1 MLERVGSGSKEVETL
16 VVDLGQKD
24 VTGRS
29 ASTKTIDAGEIRKIA
44 PSGNGQAL
52 DISAARGFVGFT
64 QSKSGATAILVDAKV
79 STPETDPG
87 NDLKIDLDGL
97 KKVAASEFGSTVPN
111 NITHLFNPTIQTM
124 ANQLYGGDSSE
135 VRDQFKAD
143 VKALLGPLLDKVG
156 AGEVSQADLGGLLE
170 RLTSQLAAPGGKEVW
185 GYRHAVQTAL
195 EGLVMGASL
204 VSKLPA
210 NAEWDKSVSPLPSNN
225 LASYSFN
232 DVMAAIMI
240 GTGLAGKGIAAN
252 GSDGGR
258 FFAGS
263 GGDAWIAE
271 RMFATKDNGW
281 SKTIQSLD
289 LPYIDSDY
297 LTSSLKDM
305 DLVMSGS
312 DAIEPVVERPIDE
325 NDILESKVLRGYAPS
340 TAYEPTLKKLDEL
353 KYGILGDAVK
363 DVNRDFVAP
372 DNMDDLDQ
380 LTPEQKATL
389 LYDLIEIK
397 QQFNGYMNQYGDS
410 VPDGERVG
418 KDLDARIEK
427 LTADPATQ
435 QHLSDIFASGMKEYL
450 QRPENSDLLTN
461 IEDAYLIDIGGGK
474 AIDRALSAG
483 KSFEDALKDYYSE
496 LNTLVDLLPQDY
508 IDAHLDAANVTFAN
522 IVKEHYIGDG
532 QGVDLEPLLSGPDD
546 TFEPGATNDAIS
558 QLATTFAEDF
568 ISKNGPAD
576 GGETLKQNLAQD
588 IARDV
593 DGVLRMVRGGM
604 KLDDALASFKDSLD
618 LPRQTRTP
626 AGIDA
631 EVYKAG
637 LVHAVQ
643 MLTMSSVL
651 VARGLGVGGKW
662 TPADIAAAVGSAT
675 QIVGMTMEGLGKN
688 LDVAG
693 KPFSAFGNQPGSWG
707 KGISMNFSPKTME
720 AAGKILGAAGGLA
733 MAGLGFYSASRSMKA
748 GDRAKGALEII
759 GGIAGTGNAL
769 IGFSEAMLYLTNAMS
784 RAFSGLGTVAP
795 EVVTIF
801 SSAAKTGLAAA
812 GLVTG
817 LVASAV
823 GLALGLWDMANGVKK
838 LDKME
843 KQLNEKLERYTGE
856 SVHLEFG
863 PDPSFIW

>member
-1 MLERVGSGSKEVETL
+1 MLERVGSESKDFESL
-16 VVDLGQKD
+16 VVDFGQKD
-24 VTGRS
+24 MTGRS
-29 ASTKTIDAGEIRKIA
+29 APAKTIDVSEIRKIA
-44 PSGNGQAL
+44 PTGAS
-52 DISAARGFVGFT
+52 SAPVVFLGSAPA
-64 QSKSGATAILVDAKV
+64 KSG
-79 STPETDPG
+79 STG
-87 NDLKIDLDGL
+87 DLKIDLDGL

-111 NITHLFNPTIQTM
+111 NITHLFNPTIEAM
-124 ANQLYGGDSSE
+124 ANQFYGGDSAE
-135 VRDQFKAD
+135 VRDTFKAD

-156 AGEVSQADLGGLLE
+156 AGEIGIGDLAGNLE
-170 RLTSQLAAPGGKEVW
+170 RLTSRLSASGGKEVW

-210 NAEWDKSVSPLPSNN
+210 NAEWDRNVSPLPSSN

-240 GTGLAGKGIAAN
+240 AAGATGKGIAVN
-252 GSDGGR
+252 GSEDGR

-271 RMFATKDNGW
+271 RMFGTNDNAW

-289 LPYIDSDY
+289 LPYIDSEY
-297 LTSSLKDM
+297 LASSLKKM
-305 DLVMSGS
+305 ELVMSGS
-312 DAIEPVVERPIDE
+312 DAIEPVVERPID
-325 NDILESKVLRGYAPS
+325 DHDVLESTMLRSYVPS
-340 TAYEPTLKKLDEL
+340 PTYEPTLKKLDEL

-372 DNMDDLDQ
+372 DNMDHLDQ
-380 LTPEQKATL
+380 LTPEQKAAL

-397 QQFNGYMNQYGDS
+397 QQFNGYMTQYGDS
-410 VPDGERVG
+410 VPDGEGVG

-427 LTADPATQ
+427 LMADPTTQ
-435 QHLSDIFASGMKEYL
+435 QHLSDIFASGIKEYL

-461 IEDAYLIDIGGGK
+461 IKDAYLIEIVGGK
-474 AIDRALSAG
+474 AIDRALSSG
-483 KSFEDALKDYYSE
+483 KSFDEVLQDYYSE

-508 IDAHLDAANVTFAN
+508 IDAHIDAANVTFSN
-522 IVKEHYIGDG
+522 IIKAKYIGDG
-532 QGVDLEPLLSGPDD
+532 QGVDLGPLLSGPDD
-546 TFEPGATNDAIS
+546 TFVPGATNDAIS
-558 QLATTFAEDF
+558 QLANKFAEDF
-568 ISKNGPAD
+568 LGANVLAV
-576 GGETLKQNLAQD
+576 GETLKQKLAQD

-626 AGIDA
+626 AGIDT

-643 MLTMSSVL
+643 MLSMSSVL
-651 VARGLGVGGKW
+651 VARGLAVGGKW
-662 TPADIAAAVGSAT
+662 TSTDIAAAVGAAT
-675 QIVGMTMEGLGKN
+675 QIVGMTMEVLGKN

-707 KGISMNFSPKTME
+707 KGISMSFSPKTME

-759 GGIAGTGNAL
+759 GGIAGTGNTL

-801 SSAAKTGLAAA
+801 SNAAKAGLAAA

-823 GLALGLWDMANGVKK
+823 GLALGLWDMANGAKK

-843 KQLNEKLERYTGE
+843 KQLNEKLERYMGE
-856 SVHLEFG
+856 SVHLEFR

>member
-1 MLERVGSGSKEVETL
+1 MLRRVGNGSETL
-16 VVDLGQKD
+16 VIDLGSGD
-24 VTGRS
+24 VTNRP
-29 ASTKTIDAGEIRKIA
+29 ASRKILDVSEIRKIS
-44 PSGNGQAL
+44 PTGDGQVT
-52 DISAARGFVGFT
+52 DISAARLGFIGST
-64 QSKSGATAILVDAKV
+64 PTKSGGSAILVDAKA
-79 STPETDPG
+79 STTETRPDTDP
-87 NDLKIDLDGL
+87 KIDLDGL
-97 KKVAASEFGSTVPN
+97 KKIAASEFGSTVPN
-111 NITHLFNPTIQTM
+111 NITHLFNPTIQAM
-124 ANQLYGGDSSE
+124 ANQFYGSDSAE
-135 VRDQFKAD
+135 VRDTFKGD
-143 VKALLGPLLDKVG
+143 VKALLGPLLNKVG
-156 AGEVSQADLGGLLE
+156 AGEVGQVDLGGLLE
-170 RLTSQLAAPGGKEVW
+170 RLTSQLTAPGGKEVW

-210 NAEWDKSVSPLPSNN
+210 NGEWDKSVSPLPSSN

-252 GSDGGR
+252 GSEDGR

-271 RMFATKDNGW
+271 RMFSTKDNGW
-281 SKTIQSLD
+281 SKAIQALD
-289 LPYIDSDY
+289 LPYIDSEY
-297 LTSSLKDM
+297 LTSSLKKM
-305 DLVMSGS
+305 GLSMSSS
-312 DAIEPVVERPIDE
+312 DAIEPVVERPIDD
-325 NDILESKVLRGYAPS
+325 NDVLESQVLRGYAPS
-340 TAYEPTLKKLDEL
+340 SAYEPTLKKLDEL

-372 DNMDDLDQ
+372 DNMDHLDQ

-397 QQFNGYMNQYGDS
+397 QQFNGYMSQYGDS
-410 VPDGERVG
+410 VSDGERVSKG
-418 KDLDARIEK
+418 LDARIEK

-435 QHLSDIFASGMKEYL
+435 QHLSNIFTSGMKEYL

-461 IEDAYLIDIGGGK
+461 MEDAYLIDIGGGK
-474 AIDRALSAG
+474 AIDRALSAD
-483 KSFEDALKDYYSE
+483 KSFDEALKDYYSE

-508 IDAHLDAANVTFAN
+508 IDAHFDAANVTFSN
-522 IVKEHYIGDG
+522 IVKERYIGDG
-532 QGVDLEPLLSGPDD
+532 LGVDLQPLLSGPDD
-546 TFEPGATNDAIS
+546 TFVPGATNDAIS
-558 QLATTFAEDF
+558 QLANKFAQDF
-568 ISKNGPAD
+568 IGKNGPAD
-576 GGETLKQNLAQD
+576 GGKTLKQNLAQD
-588 IARDV
+588 IARNV
-593 DGVLRMVRGGM
+593 DRVLSMVRGGM
-604 KLDDALASFKDSLD
+604 KLDDAVASFKDSLD

-626 AGIDA
+626 AGLDA

-643 MLTMSSVL
+643 VLSMSSVL
-651 VARGLGVGGKW
+651 VARGFGVGGKW
-662 TPADIAAAVGSAT
+662 TSTDIAAAVGSAT

-688 LDVAG
+688 LDVAD
-693 KPFSAFGNQPGSWG
+693 KPFSAFGNEPGSLG
-707 KGISMNFSPKTME
+707 KGISMSFSPKTME

-801 SSAAKTGLAAA
+801 SSAAKAGLAAA
-812 GLVTG
+812 KLVTG
-817 LVASAV
+817 LVASGV
-823 GLALGLWDMANGVKK
+823 GLALGLWDMAIGVKK
-838 LDKME
+838 LDKTE
-843 KQLNEKLERYTGE
+843 KKLNEKLERYVGE
-856 SVHLEFG
+856 SVHLEFR
-863 PDPSFIW
+863 PDPSFTW

>member
-24 VTGRS
+24 VTGRYAS
-29 ASTKTIDAGEIRKIA
+29 AKTIDASEIRKIA
-44 PSGNGQAL
+44 PSGDGQAL
-52 DISAARGFVGFT
+52 DISAARLGFVGPT
-64 QSKSGATAILVDAKV
+64 PAKSGGSAILVDAKA
-79 STPETDPG
+79 STTETDPG
-87 NDLKIDLDGL
+87 TDLKIDLDGL
-97 KKVAASEFGSTVPN
+97 KKVAASEFDSTVPN
-111 NITHLFNPTIQTM
+111 NITHLFNPTIQAM
-124 ANQLYGGDSSE
+124 ANQFYGGDSAE

-170 RLTSQLAAPGGKEVW
+170 RLTSRLNAPGGKEVW

-195 EGLVMGASL
+195 EGLVMGTSL
-204 VSKLPA
+204 VSKLPT
-210 NAEWDKSVSPLPSNN
+210 NTDWDKSISPLPSSN

-232 DVMAAIMI
+232 DVMAMIMV

-252 GSDGGR
+252 GSGDGR

-271 RMFATKDNGW
+271 RMFGTKDNGW
-281 SKTIQSLD
+281 SKTIQALD
-289 LPYIDSDY
+289 LPYIDSEY
-297 LTSSLKDM
+297 LTSSLKKM
-305 DLVMSGS
+305 ARAMGVEVT
-312 DAIEPVVERPIDE
+312 EPVVERPIDE

-372 DNMDDLDQ
+372 DNMDHLDQ

-397 QQFNGYMNQYGDS
+397 QQFNGYMSQYGDS

-483 KSFEDALKDYYSE
+483 KSFDDALKNYYSE

-508 IDAHLDAANVTFAN
+508 IDAHIDAANVTFAN

-532 QGVDLEPLLSGPDD
+532 QGVDLQPLLSGPDD
-546 TFEPGATNDAIS
+546 TFVPGATNDAIS
-558 QLATTFAEDF
+558 QLANTFAEDF

-576 GGETLKQNLAQD
+576 SGETLKQNLAQD

-604 KLDDALASFKDSLD
+604 KLDDAVASFKDSLD

-643 MLTMSSVL
+643 MLSMSSVL

-707 KGISMNFSPKTME
+707 KGISMSFSPKTME

-801 SSAAKTGLAAA
+801 SNAAKAGLAAA

-817 LVASAV
+817 LVASGV

-856 SVHLEFG
+856 SVHLEFR

>member
-1 MLERVGSGSKEVETL
+1 MVERVGSGLGEVEAL

-24 VTGRS
+24 ATSRS
-29 ASTKTIDAGEIRKIA
+29 ASAKTIDVSDIRKIA
-44 PSGNGQAL
+44 PTGDSPS
-52 DISAARGFVGFT
+52 IFV
-64 QSKSGATAILVDAKV
+64 QSTPAKSGSAILADAGADR
-79 STPETDPG
+79 SETG
-87 NDLKIDLDGL
+87 SVADLKIDLDGL

-111 NITHLFNPTIQTM
+111 NITHLFNPTIQAM
-124 ANQLYGGDSSE
+124 ANQFYGGDSAE

-156 AGEVSQADLGGLLE
+156 AGEIGIADLAGNLE
-170 RLTSQLAAPGGKEVW
+170 RLTSRLSAPGGKEVW
-185 GYRHAVQTAL
+185 GYRHSVQTAL

-210 NAEWDKSVSPLPSNN
+210 NPEWDKSVSPLPSSN

-240 GTGLAGKGIAAN
+240 ATGEAGKGIAAN
-252 GSDGGR
+252 GSGDGR

-271 RMFATKDNGW
+271 RMFGTKDNGW

-289 LPYIDSDY
+289 LPYIDSEY
-297 LTSSLKDM
+297 LTSSLKKM
-305 DLVMSGS
+305 ARAMGVQVT
-312 DAIEPVVERPIDE
+312 EPVVERPIDD

-372 DNMDDLDQ
+372 DNMDHLDQ

-435 QHLSDIFASGMKEYL
+435 QYLSDTFASGMKEYL

-461 IEDAYLIDIGGGK
+461 IEDAYLIDIAGGK
-474 AIDRALSAG
+474 AIDRALAAG
-483 KSFEDALKDYYSE
+483 KSFDDALKDYYSE

-508 IDAHLDAANVTFAN
+508 IDEHIGAANVTFSN
-522 IVKEHYIGDG
+522 IIKEKYIGDG
-532 QGVDLEPLLSGPDD
+532 QRVDLGPLLSGPDD
-546 TFEPGATNDAIS
+546 AFVPGATNEAIS
-558 QLATTFAEDF
+558 QLADKFAQDF
-568 ISKNGPAD
+568 LSANAPA
-576 GGETLKQNLAQD
+576 GSETVKQNLAQD
-588 IARDV
+588 IARNV
-593 DGVLRMVRGGM
+593 DGVLRLVRGGM

-662 TPADIAAAVGSAT
+662 TSTDIAAAVGSAT

-693 KPFSAFGNQPGSWG
+693 KPFSVFGNEPGSWG
-707 KGISMNFSPKTME
+707 KGISMSFSPKTME

-733 MAGLGFYSASRSMKA
+733 MAGLSFYSASRSMKA
-748 GDRAKGALEII
+748 GDRAKGALEVI
-759 GGIAGTGNAL
+759 GGVAGTANAL

-801 SSAAKTGLAAA
+801 SNAAKAGLAAA

-817 LVASAV
+817 LIASGV

-843 KQLNEKLERYTGE
+843 KQLNEKLERYMGE

-863 PDPSFIW
+863 PDPSFVW

>member
-1 MLERVGSGSKEVETL
+1 MLRRVGNGSETL
-16 VVDLGQKD
+16 VIDLGSGD
-24 VTGRS
+24 VTNRP
-29 ASTKTIDAGEIRKIA
+29 ASPKILDVSEIRKIS
-44 PSGNGQAL
+44 PTGDGQVT
-52 DISAARGFVGFT
+52 DISAARLGFIGST
-64 QSKSGATAILVDAKV
+64 PTKSGGSAIPVDAKA
-79 STPETDPG
+79 STTETRPDTDP
-87 NDLKIDLDGL
+87 KIDLDGL
-97 KKVAASEFGSTVPN
+97 KKIAASEFGSTVPN
-111 NITHLFNPTIQTM
+111 NITHLFNPTIQAM
-124 ANQLYGGDSSE
+124 ANQFYGSDSAE
-135 VRDQFKAD
+135 VRDTFKGD

-156 AGEVSQADLGGLLE
+156 AGEVGQVDLGGLLE
-170 RLTSQLAAPGGKEVW
+170 RLTSQLTAPGGKEVW

-204 VSKLPA
+204 VSMLPA
-210 NAEWDKSVSPLPSNN
+210 NAEWDKSVSPLPSSN

-252 GSDGGR
+252 GSEGGR

-271 RMFATKDNGW
+271 RMFGTKDNGW
-281 SKTIQSLD
+281 SKAIQALN
-289 LPYIDSDY
+289 LPYIDSEY
-297 LTSSLKDM
+297 LTSSLKKM
-305 DLVMSGS
+305 GLSMSSS
-312 DAIEPVVERPIDE
+312 DAIEPVVERPIDD
-325 NDILESKVLRGYAPS
+325 NDVLESQVLRGYAPS

-372 DNMDDLDQ
+372 DNMDHLDQ

-397 QQFNGYMNQYGDS
+397 QQFNGYMSQYGDS
-410 VPDGERVG
+410 VSDGERVG

-435 QHLSDIFASGMKEYL
+435 QHLSNIFTSGMKEYL

-461 IEDAYLIDIGGGK
+461 MEDAYLIDIGGGK
-474 AIDRALSAG
+474 AIDRALSAD
-483 KSFEDALKDYYSE
+483 KSFDEALKDYYSE

-508 IDAHLDAANVTFAN
+508 IDAHFDAANVTFSN
-522 IVKEHYIGDG
+522 IVKERYIGDG
-532 QGVDLEPLLSGPDD
+532 LGVDLQPLLSGADD
-546 TFEPGATNDAIS
+546 TFVPGATNDAIS
-558 QLATTFAEDF
+558 QLANKFAQDF
-568 ISKNGPAD
+568 IGKNGPAD
-576 GGETLKQNLAQD
+576 GGKTLKQNLAQD

-593 DGVLRMVRGGM
+593 DRVLSMVRGGM
-604 KLDDALASFKDSLD
+604 KLDDAVASFKDSLD

-626 AGIDA
+626 AGLDA

-643 MLTMSSVL
+643 VLSMSSVL

-662 TPADIAAAVGSAT
+662 TSTDIAAAVGSAT

-688 LDVAG
+688 LDVAD
-693 KPFSAFGNQPGSWG
+693 KPFSAFGNEPGSWG
-707 KGISMNFSPKTME
+707 KGISMSFSPKTME

-759 GGIAGTGNAL
+759 GGIAGTSNAL

-795 EVVTIF
+795 EVMTIF
-801 SSAAKTGLAAA
+801 SSAAKAGLAAA
-812 GLVTG
+812 KLVTG
-817 LVASAV
+817 LVASGV
-823 GLALGLWDMANGVKK
+823 GLALGLWDMAIGVKK
-838 LDKME
+838 LDKTE
-843 KQLNEKLERYTGE
+843 KKLNEKLERYVGE
-856 SVHLEFG
+856 SVHLEFR
-863 PDPSFIW
+863 PAPSFTW

>member
-1 MLERVGSGSKEVETL
+1 MLERVGSGSDKIEAL
-16 VVDLGQKD
+16 VVDTGQKD
-24 VTGRS
+24 VTDRS
-29 ASTKTIDAGEIRKIA
+29 ALAKTIDVSEIRRIA
-44 PSGNGQAL
+44 PTGGGQVV
-52 DISAARGFVGFT
+52 FVGST
-64 QSKSGATAILVDAKV
+64 STKSGGSAILADANA
-79 STPETDPG
+79 STTETG
-87 NDLKIDLDGL
+87 AAGDLKIDLDGL

-111 NITHLFNPTIQTM
+111 NVTHLFNPTIEAMT
-124 ANQLYGGDSSE
+124 NQFYGSDSVE
-135 VRDQFKAD
+135 VRDKFKAD
-143 VKALLGPLLDKVG
+143 IKALLGPLLDKI
-156 AGEVSQADLGGLLE
+156 ASGEVGQADLGGLLE
-170 RLTSQLAAPGGKEVW
+170 RLTSQLTAPGGKEVW
-185 GYRHAVQTAL
+185 GYRHSVQTAL

-204 VSKLPA
+204 VSKMPA
-210 NAEWDKSVSPLPSNN
+210 NAEWDTSVSPLPSSN

-240 GTGLAGKGIAAN
+240 ATGEAGKGIAAN
-252 GSDGGR
+252 SSEDSR

-271 RMFATKDNGW
+271 RMFGTKDNDW

-289 LPYIDSDY
+289 LTYIDSEY
-297 LTSSLKDM
+297 LTSSLKKM
-305 DLVMSGS
+305 GSIMS
-312 DAIEPVVERPIDE
+312 DVIDPVVERPIEESDV
-325 NDILESKVLRGYAPS
+325 LESNVLRDYAPS
-340 TAYEPTLKKLDEL
+340 TAYEPTLQKLDEL
-353 KYGILGDAVK
+353 KYSILGDAVK
-363 DVNRDFVAP
+363 NMDRNFVAP
-372 DNMDDLDQ
+372 DNMDHLDQ
-380 LTPEQKATL
+380 LTPEQKAAL
-389 LYDLIEIK
+389 LYDLLEIK
-397 QQFNGYMNQYGDS
+397 QQYNGYMNQYGDS

-418 KDLDARIEK
+418 DDLDARIEK

-435 QHLSDIFASGMKEYL
+435 QYLSDTFASGMKEYL

-474 AIDRALSAG
+474 AIDKALSAG
-483 KSFEDALKDYYSE
+483 KSFDGALKDYYSE

-508 IDAHLDAANVTFAN
+508 IDAHIGAANVTFAN
-522 IVKEHYIGDG
+522 IIKEHYIGDG
-532 QGVDLEPLLSGPDD
+532 QGIDLEPLLSGS
-546 TFEPGATNDAIS
+546 EGATNDAIS
-558 QLATTFAEDF
+558 QLANKFAQDF

-576 GGETLKQNLAQD
+576 GGEKLKQNLAQD

-626 AGIDA
+626 SGIDA

-643 MLTMSSVL
+643 MLSMSSVL

-662 TPADIAAAVGSAT
+662 TSTDIAAAVGSAT

-693 KPFSAFGNQPGSWG
+693 KPFSAFSNETGSWG
-707 KGISMNFSPKTME
+707 KGIFMSFSPKTME

-733 MAGLGFYSASRSMKA
+733 MAGLGFYSASRSLKA

-759 GGIAGTGNAL
+759 GGVAGTGNAL

-795 EVVTIF
+795 EAVTIF
-801 SSAAKTGLAAA
+801 SNAAKAGLAAA

-838 LDKME
+838 LDEME
-843 KQLNEKLERYTGE
+843 KKLNEKLERYMGE
-856 SVHLEFG
+856 SVHLEFR

>member
-1 MLERVGSGSKEVETL
+1 MLERVGSGSKEVAPL

-29 ASTKTIDAGEIRKIA
+29 ASSKTIDASEIRKIA
-44 PSGNGQAL
+44 PTGDGQAI
-52 DISAARGFVGFT
+52 DISVAHLGFVG
-64 QSKSGATAILVDAKV
+64 SRPIKSDGSAILVDAKA
-79 STPETDPG
+79 STTETGPAA
-87 NDLKIDLDGL
+87 DLKIDVDGL
-97 KKVAASEFGSTVPN
+97 TKVAASEFGSTVPN
-111 NITHLFNPTIQTM
+111 NITHLFNPTIQAM
-124 ANQLYGGDSSE
+124 ANQFYGGDSAE
-135 VRDQFKAD
+135 VRDRFKAD
-143 VKALLGPLLDKVG
+143 VKALLGPLLDKIG
-156 AGEVSQADLGGLLE
+156 AGEVGQADLGGLLE
-170 RLTSQLAAPGGKEVW
+170 RLTSQLTAPGGKEVW

-210 NAEWDKSVSPLPSNN
+210 NAEWDKNLSPLPSSN

-252 GSDGGR
+252 GSEGAR

-271 RMFATKDNGW
+271 RMFGTKDNGW
-281 SKTIQSLD
+281 SKTIQALD
-289 LPYIDSDY
+289 LPYIDSEY
-297 LTSSLKDM
+297 LTSSLKKM
-305 DLVMSGS
+305 ELVMSGS
-312 DAIEPVVERPIDE
+312 DATEPVVERPIDD

-363 DVNRDFVAP
+363 DVNREFVAP
-372 DNMDDLDQ
+372 DSMDHLDQ

-483 KSFEDALKDYYSE
+483 KSFDDALKDYYSE

-508 IDAHLDAANVTFAN
+508 IDAHLGAANVTFSN
-522 IVKEHYIGDG
+522 LIKEHYIGDG
-532 QGVDLEPLLSGPDD
+532 RGVDLQPLLSGPDD
-546 TFEPGATNDAIS
+546 TFVPGATNDAIS
-558 QLATTFAEDF
+558 QLANQFAQDF

-604 KLDDALASFKDSLD
+604 KLDDAVLSFKDSLD

-643 MLTMSSVL
+643 MLSMSSVL
-651 VARGLGVGGKW
+651 VARGLGVGKW
-662 TPADIAAAVGSAT
+662 TSTDIAAAVGSAT

-693 KPFSAFGNQPGSWG
+693 KPFSAFGNEPGSWG
-707 KGISMNFSPKTME
+707 KGISMSFSPKTME

-795 EVVTIF
+795 EVMTIF
-801 SSAAKTGLAAA
+801 SNAAKAGLAAA

-817 LVASAV
+817 LVASGV

-838 LDKME
+838 LDETE
-843 KQLNEKLERYTGE
+843 KKLNEKLERYTGE
-856 SVHLEFG
+856 SVHLEFR

>member
-1 MLERVGSGSKEVETL
+1 MLERVGSGSGEVEAL
-16 VVDLGQKD
+16 VVDTGQKD
-24 VTGRS
+24 VTDRS
-29 ASTKTIDAGEIRKIA
+29 ASAKTIDVSEIRRIA
-44 PSGNGQAL
+44 PTGGGQVV
-52 DISAARGFVGFT
+52 FVGST
-64 QSKSGATAILVDAKV
+64 STKSGGSAILADANA
-79 STPETDPG
+79 STTETG
-87 NDLKIDLDGL
+87 AAGDLKIDLDGL

-111 NITHLFNPTIQTM
+111 NITHLFNPTVEAMT
-124 ANQLYGGDSSE
+124 NQFYGSDSVE
-135 VRDQFKAD
+135 VRDKFKAD
-143 VKALLGPLLDKVG
+143 IKALLGPLLDKI
-156 AGEVSQADLGGLLE
+156 ASGEVGQADLGGLLE
-170 RLTSQLAAPGGKEVW
+170 RLTSQLTAIGGKEVW

-204 VSKLPA
+204 VSKMPA
-210 NAEWDKSVSPLPSNN
+210 NAEWDTSVSPLPSSN
-225 LASYSFN
+225 LAGYSFN
-232 DVMAAIMI
+232 DVMVAIMI
-240 GTGLAGKGIAAN
+240 ATGEAGKGIAAN
-252 GSDGGR
+252 SPEDSR

-271 RMFATKDNGW
+271 RMFGTKDNGW

-289 LPYIDSDY
+289 LPYIDSEY
-297 LTSSLKDM
+297 LTSSLKKM
-305 DLVMSGS
+305 GSIMS
-312 DAIEPVVERPIDE
+312 DVIDPVVERPIEESDV
-325 NDILESKVLRGYAPS
+325 LESNVLRGYTPS

-353 KYGILGDAVK
+353 KYSILGDAVK
-363 DVNRDFVAP
+363 NVDRNFVAP
-372 DNMDDLDQ
+372 NNMDHLDQ
-380 LTPEQKATL
+380 LTPEQKAAL
-389 LYDLIEIK
+389 LYDLLEIK
-397 QQFNGYMNQYGDS
+397 QQYTGYMNQYGDS

-418 KDLDARIEK
+418 NDLYARIKK
-427 LTADPATQ
+427 LTAAPATQ
-435 QHLSDIFASGMKEYL
+435 QYLSDTFASGMKEYL

-483 KSFEDALKDYYSE
+483 KSFDDALKDYYSE
-496 LNTLVDLLPQDY
+496 LNMLVDLLPQDY
-508 IDAHLDAANVTFAN
+508 IDAHIGAANVTFSN
-522 IVKEHYIGDG
+522 IIKEHYIGDG
-532 QGVDLEPLLSGPDD
+532 QGVDFAPLLSGSD
-546 TFEPGATNDAIS
+546 GATNDAIS
-558 QLATTFAEDF
+558 QLANKFAQDF

-576 GGETLKQNLAQD
+576 VGEKLKQNLAQD

-626 AGIDA
+626 SGIDA

-643 MLTMSSVL
+643 MFSMSSVL
-651 VARGLGVGGKW
+651 VARGLGVGGTW
-662 TPADIAAAVGSAT
+662 TSTDIAAAVGSAT

-693 KPFSAFGNQPGSWG
+693 KPFSAFSNEAGSWG
-707 KGISMNFSPKTME
+707 KGISMSFSPKTME
-720 AAGKILGAAGGLA
+720 AAGKILGATGGLA
-733 MAGLGFYSASRSMKA
+733 MAGLGFYSASRSIKA

-759 GGIAGTGNAL
+759 GGVAGTGNAL

-784 RAFSGLGTVAP
+784 RALSGLGTVAP
-795 EVVTIF
+795 EAVTIF
-801 SSAAKTGLAAA
+801 SNAAKAGLAAA

-838 LDKME
+838 LDETE
-843 KQLNEKLERYTGE
+843 KKLNEKLERYMGE
-856 SVHLEFG
+856 SVYLEFR